1 MIQIFKNYLEKLTK
15 KQVEEEV
22 VEEEVVEEES
32 LVPNVSGSIRLEFDA
47 ETGDFGVMVNVEDL
61 SDSCVEIFSLLMVHM
76 ANGEIVPFVYESLVG
91 WADGDEE
98 KKDFN
103 EKVGE
108 KIIGYTSEILKE
120 KVSQKNSTAI
130 RASEVFNYRKKD

>member
-15 KQVEEEV
+15 KHVEEEI
-22 VEEEVVEEES
+22 VEEES

-91 WADGDEE
+91 WADDDEE

-108 KIIGYTSEILKE
+108 KIIGFTSDIIKE
-120 KVSQKNSTAI
+120 KASQKNSTAI